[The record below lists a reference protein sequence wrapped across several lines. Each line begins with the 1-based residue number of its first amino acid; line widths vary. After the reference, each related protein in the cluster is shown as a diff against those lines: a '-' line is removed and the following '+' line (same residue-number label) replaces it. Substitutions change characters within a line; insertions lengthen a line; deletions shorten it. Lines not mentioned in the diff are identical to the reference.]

1 MKGRKA
7 MSLKELLKTNIPRA
21 IFILFIFF
29 AYAVGGTISTYLFK
43 YAIND
48 LTKGN
53 WDRFV
58 LWMLIDFAF
67 SIFTVLSLPLGTFLF
82 NKQIQECVHNI
93 RAQIMRRYYN
103 SGDYKVSEMQN
114 ELGNNLKILT
124 DDYATPWIEIWTNLL
139 SLVFAI
145 GTLITL
151 HWSLILFVAVA
162 AIIVLMLPKIM
173 TKKLSNSTAAAA
185 KKNAQLLNTIE
196 NWFSGL
202 GELRR
207 YSAGARLD
215 RALGQDSRKL
225 AAANIYRRKVQGISI
240 SINGLGNAIG
250 QIGASLWSGLL
261 FFAHVITLGDWFI
274 AGSFA
279 STIFNG
285 LWSVISAMTQMRSTK
300 KLRQEIAQLTKP
312 IPERKKGTVA
322 YGVECHNLTVQYQN
336 GESITYPDFTINKGD
351 KVLLSG
357 DSGTGKSTLFKVLLG
372 QLKPETGKV
381 YFTAKDGTKILPQNA
396 QLGYVAQDATLFPDT
411 IANNITM
418 FNRKLTSKLKEVIQR
433 VQLVPDLAKFPKQID
448 TVVDLDQGNLSGGQ
462 RQKVVLARAEVHDE
476 PFLLLDEATSAID
489 SNATSAI
496 IGDLLDTDKTVLMI
510 AHNFSPE
517 LKEKFDYQI
526 HLQSNKKKGN
536 SDDN

>member
-1 MKGRKA
+1 M
-7 MSLKELLKTNIPRA
+7 
-21 IFILFIFF
+21 
-29 AYAVGGTISTYLFK
+29 
-43 YAIND
+43 
-48 LTKGN
+48 
-53 WDRFV
+53 
-58 LWMLIDFAF
+58 
-67 SIFTVLSLPLGTFLF
+67 
-82 NKQIQECVHNI
+82 
-93 RAQIMRRYYN
+93 
-103 SGDYKVSEMQN
+103 
-114 ELGNNLKILT
+114 
-124 DDYATPWIEIWTNLL
+124 
-139 SLVFAI
+139 
-145 GTLITL
+145 
-151 HWSLILFVAVA
+151 
-162 AIIVLMLPKIM
+162 
-173 TKKLSNSTAAAA
+173 
-185 KKNAQLLNTIE
+185 
-196 NWFSGL
+196 
-202 GELRR
+202 
-207 YSAGARLD
+207 
-215 RALGQDSRKL
+215 
-225 AAANIYRRKVQGISI
+225 
-240 SINGLGNAIG
+240 
-250 QIGASLWSGLL
+250 
-261 FFAHVITLGDWFI
+261 
-274 AGSFA
+274 
-279 STIFNG
+279 
-285 LWSVISAMTQMRSTK
+285 
-300 KLRQEIAQLTKP
+300 
-312 IPERKKGTVA
+312 
-322 YGVECHNLTVQYQN
+322 QYQN
-336 GESITYPDFTINKGD
+336 GESITYPDFKINKGD

-372 QLKPETGKV
+372 KLTPETGEV

>member
-1 MKGRKA
+1 MG
-7 MSLKELLKTNIPRA
+7 
-21 IFILFIFF
+21 
-29 AYAVGGTISTYLFK
+29 
-43 YAIND
+43 
-48 LTKGN
+48 
-53 WDRFV
+53 
-58 LWMLIDFAF
+58 
-67 SIFTVLSLPLGTFLF
+67 
-82 NKQIQECVHNI
+82 
-93 RAQIMRRYYN
+93 
-103 SGDYKVSEMQN
+103 SEMC
-114 ELGNNLKILT
+114 I
-124 DDYATPWIEIWTNLL
+124 
-139 SLVFAI
+139 
-145 GTLITL
+145 
-151 HWSLILFVAVA
+151 
-162 AIIVLMLPKIM
+162 
-173 TKKLSNSTAAAA
+173 
-185 KKNAQLLNTIE
+185 
-196 NWFSGL
+196 
-202 GELRR
+202 R
-207 YSAGARLD
+207 D
-215 RALGQDSRKL
+215 R
-225 AAANIYRRKVQGISI
+225 
-240 SINGLGNAIG
+240 
-250 QIGASLWSGLL
+250 
-261 FFAHVITLGDWFI
+261 
-274 AGSFA
+274 
-279 STIFNG
+279 
-285 LWSVISAMTQMRSTK
+285 
-300 KLRQEIAQLTKP
+300 
-312 IPERKKGTVA
+312 
-322 YGVECHNLTVQYQN
+322 
-336 GESITYPDFTINKGD
+336 SITYPDFTINKGD

-372 QLKPETGKV
+372 KLTPETGEV